1 MRLPFSAIFLA
12 LALGGASAAT
22 RAAPPALQS
31 PGASLSAD
39 AASYAASNRVDQTEA
54 ERRLRL
60 QDASI
65 AVTER
70 LRIQFGDR
78 LAGMFIEHH
87 PNWRVVVLLKGE
99 QPPLQLL
106 VPAGDLKVPVE
117 LRGGAA
123 ATRAEVLAAIDRYR
137 GQIAAAVPGSR
148 GMGHDPR
155 TGELV
160 VMQRLASA
168 ERPAE
173 QVEAELAQ
181 LTGVPVRLRRLQ
193 ASFENAGA
201 AGGSRVEGPGDG
213 GQRWFCTTG
222 FVVTDGSRLGVTT
235 AAHCP
240 DSLTYRGPDGEERL
254 LKFAGGWGTAYR
266 DVQVHTGV
274 GSAQPLFFADQART
288 AVRPVTGWLTRPMT
302 RAGDWVCKRGEASGA
317 SCSTIEM
324 TDFAP
329 PGELCGGLC
338 STSWVT
344 VRGPQCRRGDSGA
357 PVFIGTTALGVLK
370 GGAFLAGG
378 ACAFYYY
385 MSVDYLPE
393 DWRLATSSLS
403 TARSFAHPE

>member
-1 MRLPFSAIFLA
+1 MHLPLSAAFLVVLLGGISGEVRAAEPTVQAPGAA
-12 LALGGASAAT
+12 LA
-22 RAAPPALQS
+22 
-31 PGASLSAD
+31 AD
-39 AASYAASNRVDQTEA
+39 AASYAEAMAVPAPEA
-54 ERRLRL
+54 ERRLAL
-60 QDASI
+60 QQASV

-70 LRIQFGDR
+70 LRTQFRDQ
-78 LAGMFIEHH
+78 LAGLFIEHG
-87 PNWRVVVLLKGE
+87 PEWRVVVLLKGE
-99 QPPLQLL
+99 QPTVRLL
-106 VPAGDLKVPVE
+106 MPAGDLKVPVE

-123 ATRAEVLAAIDRYR
+123 ASRAEVLGAIDRHR
-137 GQIAAAVPGSR
+137 GQIAAMVPGSR

-160 VMQRLASA
+160 VMQRMSSA
-168 ERPAE
+168 IRPAAE
-173 QVEAELAQ
+173 VEAELLR
-181 LTGVPVRLRRLQ
+181 LTGVPTRLRRLQ

-201 AGGSRVEGPGDG
+201 AGGSRVEGSDG
-213 GQRWFCTTG
+213 SGRRWFCTTG
-222 FVVTDGSRLGVTT
+222 FLVTDGSQLGVTT

-240 DSLTYRGPDGEERL
+240 DTLTYRGPDGEERL
-254 LKFAGGWGTAYR
+254 LKFTGGWGTAYR

-274 GSAQPLFFADQART
+274 GSAEPLFFADQARSL
-288 AVRPVTGWLTRPMT
+288 ARPVTGWLTRPMT

-317 SCSTIEM
+317 SCALVEM

-344 VRGPQCRRGDSGA
+344 VKGPQCNRGDSGA

-385 MSVDYLPE
+385 MSVDYLPG
-393 DWRLATSSLS
+393 DWRLAVS
-403 TARSFAHPE
+403 R